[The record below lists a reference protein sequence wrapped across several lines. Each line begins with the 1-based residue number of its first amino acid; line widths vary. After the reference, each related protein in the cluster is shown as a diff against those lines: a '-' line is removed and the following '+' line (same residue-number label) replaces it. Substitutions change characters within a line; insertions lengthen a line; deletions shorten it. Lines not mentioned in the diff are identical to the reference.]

1 MSPYKGWDEGTVR
14 RKRGAS
20 ELDEATSPTRKRVVH
35 GSTSIPPTQTTSFT
49 PINLTSSQPDS
60 VANGAQ
66 VYIHPGFAKLSS
78 PNGRHT
84 TLHTPAR
91 KKATPASQ
99 LSTPPA
105 TDEKVSKSCKITA
118 KEQQALSAALPMTK
132 PTGKPAK
139 ATGKDVF
146 LETSID
152 GVATP
157 RQKIDDVELESF
169 HLDRNTV
176 NKLASFRYQ
185 VKPRTNAAGQQGH
198 FGPPTSAAYTESE
211 IIPDNISPGTVQNQC
226 SGASKVQFHSGT
238 TAQVK
243 DVSKEGVQGALE
255 KIQSSAPQDDF
266 QAPGP
271 SRPSCGSPTRV
282 LRSTEPAFAFGNEW
296 VAQPKSFQQDHRILS
311 AADLHGQLIITS
323 PKHLQ
328 HASSC
333 HEKASCPSVGP
344 STKASRA
351 PLCRELELQNQHL
364 RADPSLA
371 VTQEQT
377 VIDERPE
384 TSTDFLDDRDD
395 EDFLTLF
402 QAHSGPKYS
411 TNELTNDEIIADGY
425 MTDDFDKVQIGEH
438 GGQNAHLLYDE
449 PELADEHVYNSP
461 EEPLMKQPSVDE
473 RFSPPSDLQYP
484 FDEYFQTPE
493 VDDNNLKGSTVLK
506 QDPNVAYDNLEHT
519 GSTDVMS
526 LAHPSASSAPSQKD
540 SIHDGDGV
548 IASNRTASPQNEE
561 DEDWALFDEN
571 KVCELLHLAA
581 AVPDCEAGLSAHPED
596 WATQPQKIIC
606 SQPATTAT
614 LTSASHCG
622 SLEWETNGSPKPF
635 VRPLFPKPIRDRS
648 PVLGVSS
655 RILLRTCFRVGE
667 ALNAGCAAARTSQDV
682 IVELYAR
689 VNFSYREAKGWKQ
702 HFQFSDLYHDRPP
715 YLNGIYEGWRGIRL
729 WEYDS
734 SLFLGDEAKGRMCR
748 CMGRIKRD
756 EKTKTWILVVL
767 NIWAAVWDDFAFVKG
782 IVCA

>member
-14 RKRGAS
+14 RKRGAL
-20 ELDEATSPTRKRVVH
+20 EFDEATSPTRKRVH
-35 GSTSIPPTQTTSFT
+35 DSTSIPPTQTTSFT
-49 PINLTSSQPDS
+49 PINMTSSQPDS

-66 VYIHPGFAKLSS
+66 VYIHSGFTKLSS
-78 PNGRHT
+78 PIDRHT

-105 TDEKVSKSCKITA
+105 TDEKVSKGRKSTA
-118 KEQQALSAALPMTK
+118 KKQQALSAGLPITK

-139 ATGKDVF
+139 AAGKDVS
-146 LETSID
+146 LETSVD
-152 GVATP
+152 EAATP
-157 RQKIDDVELESF
+157 REKIDDVELESF
-169 HLDRNTV
+169 SLNRNAV

-185 VKPRTNAAGQQGH
+185 VKPRINAASQQGH
-198 FGPPTSAAYTESE
+198 FGSPTSAAYTEPK
-211 IIPDNISPGTVQNQC
+211 IFPDNIPPGTLQNRC
-226 SGASKVQFHSGT
+226 SGASKVQFHLST

-243 DVSKEGVQGALE
+243 DVSIEGGQGALE
-255 KIQSSAPQDDF
+255 KIQSSAPQDNF

-271 SRPSCGSPTRV
+271 SRPSRGPPTRI
-282 LRSTEPAFAFGNEW
+282 LRLTEPAFAFADEW
-296 VAQPKSFQQDHRILS
+296 VAQPRPFQQDDRILS
-311 AADLHGQLIITS
+311 AADLHGQLITTS
-323 PKHLQ
+323 PKQLK

-333 HEKASCPSVGP
+333 HEKASRPSVGP

-351 PLCRELELQNQHL
+351 PLCRELELQDQHL
-364 RADPSLA
+364 RADSSLA
-371 VTQEQT
+371 VIQEQT
-377 VIDERPE
+377 VTDERPE
-384 TSTDFLDDRDD
+384 TSTDLLDDGDD

-425 MTDDFDKVQIGEH
+425 MTDEFDKVQVGDH
-438 GGQNAHLLYDE
+438 GPQNAPLLYDE
-449 PELADEHVYNSP
+449 PELADEHAYNSP
-461 EEPLMKQPSVDE
+461 DEPLMKQPGVDE

-484 FDEYFQTPE
+484 FDDNFQTPE
-493 VDDNNLKGSTVLK
+493 VDDNNLKGSTVLT
-506 QDPNVAYDNLEHT
+506 QDPNITYDNLEHT
-519 GSTDVMS
+519 GSTDITS
-526 LAHPSASSAPSQKD
+526 LADPSASSALSQKD
-540 SIHDGDGV
+540 PTHDGDGV
-548 IASNRTASPQNEE
+548 TASNRIASPQNED
-561 DEDWALFDEN
+561 DEDWAFFDEN

-581 AVPDCEAGLSAHPED
+581 AVPGCGASLSAHPED

-614 LTSASHCG
+614 STSASHCG
-622 SLEWETNGSPKPF
+622 SFEWEMNGSPKPF

-648 PVLGVSS
+648 PVLGLSS

-667 ALNAGCAAARTSQDV
+667 ALNAGCAAARNSQDV

-689 VNFSYREAKGWKQ
+689 VNLSYREAKGWKQ

-715 YLNGIYEGWRGIRL
+715 FLNGIYEGWRGIGL